1 MRQFNFVR
9 AQELRALLADIKAAD
24 KSRLSDL
31 YKAHIGYCP
40 FDDDP
45 SAIVESV
52 RDDLID
58 FLREVGANESIHWH
72 DISEGE

>member
-9 AQELRALLADIKAAD
+9 LAEIRAMLADIKSAD
-24 KSRLSDL
+24 KARLSDL
-31 YKAHIGYCP
+31 YKVHIGYCP

-72 DISEGE
+72 DISDDE